1 MNNGEVYMQ
10 NGKQKVLFFLYG
22 DVGGA
27 QRMTVNIGR
36 LLPREQ
42 YEVKFVVCCM
52 KTDICQ
58 FISADYEIIR
68 IPWRN
73 LYCFPRIRMA
83 RVILR
88 EKPDFVFSSHMSLNI
103 RLLQVASFLKVKCI
117 VRNDNMLSHVNKSK
131 HKLMRKWYQ
140 KARYVIAQQDE
151 MGEEMVSK
159 LGLPKEK
166 VKVCYNVI
174 DTDFIDEKL
183 RTSENPYPQNDNV
196 KYICLNRF
204 HPTKAQDI
212 TIKSF
217 IEVHKENPATELY
230 FVGHAQEDNP
240 LVQEVKRMINQNH
253 LQDSV
258 HIIGYDSNPY
268 KWCRYADCLVTTS
281 RLEGLPNVLIEA
293 QYLGTP
299 AAATT
304 CIPMV
309 ERIIT
314 EGVSGFGAPVDDID
328 AIAEAMKKAPKLGR
342 IKMTYK
348 PTSKEDFVKLF
359 K

>member
-1 MNNGEVYMQ
+1 MN
-10 NGKQKVLFFLYG
+10 KKRKVLFFLYG

-42 YEVKFVVCCM
+42 YEVKFVVCCR
-52 KTDICQ
+52 KDDICQ
-58 FISADYEIIR
+58 FISTDYEIIR

-73 LYCFPRIRMA
+73 IYCFARLRMV

-88 EKPDFVFSSHMSLNI
+88 EKPDFVFSSQMSLNI
-103 RLLQVASFLKVKCI
+103 RLLQVASILNVKCI
-117 VRNDNMLSHVNKSK
+117 VRNDNMLSHVNTSK
-131 HKLMRKWYQ
+131 HKLMRKWYR
-140 KARYVIAQQDE
+140 KAHYVIAQQDE
-151 MGEEMVSK
+151 MGEEMVSE
-159 LGLPKEK
+159 LGLPQYK
-166 VKVCYNVI
+166 VKVHYNVI
-174 DTDFIDEKL
+174 DTDFIAGKL
-183 RTSENPYPQNDNV
+183 RTSDNPYPKNDKTN
-196 KYICLNRF
+196 YLCLNRF

-212 TIKSF
+212 TLKAF
-217 IEVHKENPATELY
+217 VEVHKEKPDSELY
-230 FVGHAQEDNP
+230 FVGHAEENNP
-240 LVQEVKRMINQNH
+240 LVQEVKHIIEQNH
-253 LQDSV
+253 LQDCV

-268 KWCRYADCLVTTS
+268 RWGKYADCLVSTS

-299 AAATT
+299 AVATE

-309 ERIIT
+309 GRIIT
-314 EGVSGFGAPVDDID
+314 NGVSGYSVPVDDVEAISD
-328 AIAEAMKKAPKLGR
+328 AMLKAPKLGR

-348 PTSKEDFVKLF
+348 PTSKEDFINLF